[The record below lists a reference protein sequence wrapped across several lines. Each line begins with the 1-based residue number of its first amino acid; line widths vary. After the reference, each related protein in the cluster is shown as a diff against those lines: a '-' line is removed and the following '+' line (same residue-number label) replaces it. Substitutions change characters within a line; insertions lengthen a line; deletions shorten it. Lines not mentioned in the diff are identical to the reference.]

1 MARPQRARRGI
12 KYRIRLDLRAHQI
25 DILEDLPRWA
35 CVVMHRRAGK
45 SFYCVADLVKHALED
60 DSGDGRYFYIG
71 PSYRQAKGIA
81 WDLLLQF
88 TNDIPRIIN
97 VQELSCEFENGARIK
112 LLGAERADSLRGFYA
127 DRIIC
132 DEAQLMPS
140 AIWQYVLRPM
150 LADRLGSA
158 LIAGTPAG
166 RYNLLGWAHEQLEEH
181 GWKQIMLRHDQ
192 TDALA
197 PGEVE
202 DMRRQMSPQAWA
214 QEMECSFEGSLE
226 GAYYA
231 TQLQQAEADGRI
243 GRYDRDPKHPVFAAL
258 DLGFSDALAIWY
270 CQRVGNSLQLFRYEE
285 WQGMSL
291 EELVAHWGTLEFQI
305 GQVILPHDAKVHDLG
320 TGQARIQLLQGL
332 GVNCFALGALPIHDG
347 IEAVRMALP
356 RCYFDQ
362 EGTRHGLEALRSYR
376 SLWDE
381 KRQVAVS
388 KPIHDWASHGADAMR
403 YLCLGEPSVTAGGW
417 APMPEKLRRETA
429 RRAI

>member
-1 MARPQRARRGI
+1 MN
-12 KYRIRLDLRAHQI
+12 LREHQNQ
-25 DILEDLPRWA
+25 ILEDLPRWA

-60 DSGDGRYFYIG
+60 ESGDGRYFYIG

-81 WDLLLQF
+81 WDMVLSF
-88 TNDIPRIIN
+88 TDGIPRKIN
-97 VQELSCEFENGARIK
+97 VQDLSVEFENGSRIK

-150 LADRLGSA
+150 LADRIGSA
-158 LIAGTPAG
+158 LITGTPAG
-166 RYNLLGWAHEQLEEH
+166 RYNLLGWAHEQLPEH
-181 GWKQIMLRHDQ
+181 GWRQMVMRWDQ
-192 TDALA
+192 TGALA
-197 PGEVE
+197 AGELE
-202 DMRRQMSPQAWA
+202 DMRRQMSTQAWV

-226 GAYYA
+226 GAYYQ
-231 TQLQQAEADGRI
+231 TQMQQAEADGRI
-243 GRYDRDPKHPVFAAL
+243 GAFVRDPRHPVFVAL

-270 CQRVGNSLQLFRYEE
+270 AQRIGNKIQLFRYEE
-285 WQGMSL
+285 WSGMSL
-291 EELVAHWGTLEFQI
+291 EELVAHWGKIGFPI
-305 GQVILPHDAKVHDLG
+305 GQVILPHDANVHDLG

-332 GVNCFALGALPIHDG
+332 GVNCFALPNLPVHDG
-347 IEAVRMALP
+347 IEAVRMFLA
-356 RCYFDQ
+356 RCHFDQ
-362 EGTRHGLEALRSYR
+362 AECRHGLEALRSYR

-403 YLCLGEPSVTAGGW
+403 YLALGEPSVTAGGW
-417 APMPEKLRRETA
+417 APMPDQIRREVR